1 MRAGRI
7 CVLLVGSIV
16 CVATAAR
23 AQDKPKLGI
32 TMETPS
38 RVGVIW
44 HISNAIA
51 IQPEIGFSKGS
62 SEGERSNTDQSG
74 LFTGVGVR
82 VYVHTWDNLRAY
94 VSPRYSYDRLT
105 QQGGSSSLTLENT
118 NTTNSFTGSFGAQY
132 ALHKRFA
139 VYAQT
144 GVTYSSLKFKSTST
158 IASLGS
164 ESTNSSWRSGS
175 SVGAAFYLW

>member
-1 MRAGRI
+1 MRAGRV
-7 CVLLVGSIV
+7 CVLLVGSIA

-23 AQDKPKLGI
+23 AQDNPKLGI

-38 RVGVIW
+38 TVGVIW
-44 HISNAIA
+44 HISNSIA

-94 VSPRYSYDRLT
+94 VSP
-105 QQGGSSSLTLENT
+105 G
-118 NTTNSFTGSFGAQY
+118 
-132 ALHKRFA
+132 
-139 VYAQT
+139 
-144 GVTYSSLKFKSTST
+144 
-158 IASLGS
+158 I
-164 ESTNSSWRSGS
+164 
-175 SVGAAFYLW
+175 